1 MTISSFELYMIL
13 KLDDIHNALSILVIP
28 LWAFCILSAIGFILW
43 FAASIP
49 ARDNNDD
56 IQTIQ
61 TIGHVIKKTV
71 LVSFGVLFVVMLL
84 QTIIPTTRQMA
95 SILVV
100 PAIVN
105 SNFVQKELPSDL
117 KEIYTLAKEGMTKA
131 LSDKKDDKNE

>member
-13 KLDDIHNALSILVIP
+13 KLDDIVNMFNILGLFLLISNIVSIIVLAVWLLTDGIEQDKRG
-28 LWAFCILSAIGFILW
+28 IQHV
-43 FAASIP
+43 SI
-49 ARDNNDD
+49 
-56 IQTIQ
+56 
-61 TIGHVIKKTV
+61 IKKT
-71 LVSFGVLFVVMLL
+71 LFISWGAFFVVIFL